1 LIGRKGSVTLLV
13 SYNVNSSIKSTTVFA
28 MDGDEQFRFT
38 LNSFNIW
45 HWGSTHHI
53 REFMQKAQDDT
64 SHLTLNFLIRG
75 KLHILSAAL
84 ASADF

>member
-1 LIGRKGSVTLLV
+1 MEKGSVTLFV
-13 SYNVNSSIKSTTVFA
+13 SYNVNSSIKITTVFA

-45 HWGSTHHI
+45 PY
-53 REFMQKAQDDT
+53 MQKAQDDT
-64 SHLTLNFLIRG
+64 LHLTLNFLIRG